1 MVNGESKKS
10 GFVRLGK
17 RGIVYGKIYLG
28 VSGFGDKNVRFVCIY
43 FHSVELTPIADGVYI
58 LLGFAS

>member
-1 MVNGESKKS
+1 MVNGEFKKS

-28 VSGFGDKNVRFVCIY
+28 VSGFGDKKVRFVCIY
-43 FHSVELTPIADGVYI
+43 FYFVELILIVDGVY
-58 LLGFAS
+58 